1 MKKTLLLALA
11 AVATIFTSCS
21 SDIINDND
29 DSNNG
34 QGKGMTLI
42 ANVEQTDTRATLTT
56 SDDISG
62 KWSFAYTDNDK
73 VKVGNDKIDNYY
85 TFTKNGENFSCAD
98 AQATNTD
105 ATWYAYYPSTT
116 IDLTNQ
122 DGKADGSAAKLY
134 ALAGAT
140 TTPTTGA
147 EGLTINMKAQAAVLR
162 IVKVDNYGPCDIYL
176 KTDDGKYVKGLKAKT
191 NEAGYKVETSDI
203 KVSVFTKEST
213 GNAGIY
219 YVIVPAG
226 VKISIYN
233 TDDNNRINATK
244 EKGLT
249 AGKYY
254 TITTGPTTG
263 TETATLADGTTDTV
277 DWVQLWIGGPR
288 FATKDVAKAMTWD
301 EAAKTGKD
309 FAWGEKWRTPSKD
322 DLELLEKIQKDH
334 EVWWGKTE
342 IKGANYPTF
351 TLKTDPNKEYNL
363 VQITGYQPGYNKNSI
378 FLYNK
383 ISKEGNNNYTF
394 WTSTESPFDGKGYEF
409 QIIENEGI
417 FGSFGFDPMKW
428 KTNKLSVRPILN
440 TNTIL
445 WSNQYADK

>member
-105 ATWYAYYPSTT
+105 ATWYAYYPSTD
-116 IDLTNQ
+116 INLTNQ
-122 DGKADGSAAKLY
+122 EGTPKSAADLY

-140 TTPTTGA
+140 TTATTGA
-147 EGLTINMKAQAAVLR
+147 KGLTINMKAQAAVLR

-176 KTDDGKYVKGLKAKT
+176 KTADGYVSGLTAKKNKAGFDVKT
-191 NEAGYKVETSDI
+191 STE
-203 KVSVFTKEST
+203 KVSVLKKNKTDK
-213 GNAGIY
+213 AGIY

-226 VKISIYN
+226 VYLEVWNDGIKFKTTS
-233 TDDNNRINATK
+233 
-244 EKGLT
+244 KGLS

-254 TITTGPTTG
+254 TLTSGPTYG
-263 TETATLADGTTDTV
+263 TATATINGETKTRG
-277 DWVQLWIGGPR
+277 WVQLWYGGPR
-288 FATKDVAKAMTWD
+288 IATMNVDKEMSWIDAS
-301 EAAKTGKD
+301 KTGD
-309 FAWGEKWRTPSKD
+309 YYVWGKNWCTPSQD
-322 DLELLEKIQKDH
+322 DLDIVGDNGATPKHIKVELSTDNGVKHFKY
-334 EVWWGKTE
+334 
-342 IKGANYPTF
+342 KG
-351 TLKTDPNKEYNL
+351 
-363 VQITGYQPGYNKNSI
+363 IQPGYTS
-378 FLYNK
+378 
-383 ISKEGNNNYTF
+383 SNNEMTIPFTKGQNEAGVY
-394 WTSTESPFDGKGYEF
+394 WTSSTDGELNGSGQLTGTSLTITDWYGSG
-409 QIIENEGI
+409 IINYFSNHSERHI
-417 FGSFGFDPMKW
+417 
-428 KTNKLSVRPILN
+428 LYSVRPVL
-440 TNTIL
+440 TIKTVL
-445 WSNQYADK
+445 WGEQDIK